1 MPTHSTI
8 DRSAVLSLVIGTV
21 GAILTGLVHWGI
33 MTSPHD
39 FLVRDSEFLL
49 VASLLLVVIGLS
61 VWDFKQGFSAMR
73 HLSQP
78 HGRFAKP
85 LALTGISL
93 GIADL
98 LPTAILLIIMLEAL
112 AFRFIPLPNL
122 INF

>member
-1 MPTHSTI
+1 
-8 DRSAVLSLVIGTV
+8 
-21 GAILTGLVHWGI
+21 
-33 MTSPHD
+33 
-39 FLVRDSEFLL
+39 
-49 VASLLLVVIGLS
+49 
-61 VWDFKQGFSAMR
+61 VWDFKQGFSAMH

-98 LPTAILLIIMLEAL
+98 LPAAILLIIMLEAL

>member
-1 MPTHSTI
+1 MSTHSTT
-8 DRSAVLSLVIGTV
+8 DRSAVLSLVIGTL
-21 GAILTGLVHWGI
+21 GAIITGFIHWGI
-33 MTSPHD
+33 MTSSHD

-49 VASLLLVVIGLS
+49 IASLLLVVIGLS
-61 VWDFKQGFSAMR
+61 VWDFKQGFSAMHR
-73 HLSQP
+73 LGQP

-98 LPTAILLIIMLEAL
+98 LPAAILLIIMLETL

-122 INF
+122 IDF